1 MSRSIGSHILLEKL
15 VQPNWDFVRNLLV
28 RAKIA
33 SNLLVGKGCSK
44 DRECR
49 TNMAAIAAL
58 GTKRKVH
65 CSMEILMAYHV
76 AGHWCIARCIATSEA
91 CLVQIEDRL
100 EVVVDSEVSLL
111 LPRARVN
118 AARITVHQRCKD
130 MWHQKRLW
138 FRLVDALQLDRRPRL
153 CSLPQS
159 ITVRAPPCLL
169 RH

>member
-1 MSRSIGSHILLEKL
+1 
-15 VQPNWDFVRNLLV
+15 
-28 RAKIA
+28 
-33 SNLLVGKGCSK
+33 
-44 DRECR
+44 
-49 TNMAAIAAL
+49 
-58 GTKRKVH
+58 
-65 CSMEILMAYHV
+65 MEILMAYHV

-111 LPRARVN
+111 LPRARVD
-118 AARITVHQRCKD
+118 AARITMHQRCKD